1 MKEIHYSFVKRK
13 NKFIKHNFKVDTTW
27 ASQNFGSLWLFFSLG
42 ETYTPRASILKQK
55 ISDGMWGFAPV
66 IILGY
71 KIGCT
76 NNCSYKQLIVAA
88 VSHLWV

>member
-1 MKEIHYSFVKRK
+1 MNEETHIRK
-13 NKFIKHNFKVDTTW
+13 
-27 ASQNFGSLWLFFSLG
+27 
-42 ETYTPRASILKQK
+42 ASILKEN
-55 ISDGMWGFAPV
+55 ISNGMWDFAPV

-71 KIGCT
+71 KIGYT